1 MIISNNIHVLDKP
14 MEVDCIEWGY
24 QHPNCDAL
32 FYDGTTPSTMRIIA
46 YALNEQGNIELQMIK
61 RQNKK
66 YKIFAGVDASM
77 LNFIGSVLCFRPMLN

>member
-1 MIISNNIHVLDKP
+1 MIINNNIHVLDKP

-24 QHPNCDAL
+24 AHPNCNAL
-32 FYDGTTPSTMRIIA
+32 FVDDNSSSTMKVIA

-77 LNFIGSVLCFRPMLN
+77 LNFIGVLV